1 MAAKTTAPNARVYPY
16 IGTELAV
23 VAGTGIP
30 DTNGTM
36 TNFKAIDANMADA
49 GFLVIQVEGIDY
61 AIPLLLTT

>member
-1 MAAKTTAPNARVYPY
+1 MAAKVTVPNQRVYTH
-16 IGTELAV
+16 IGQELSV

-30 DTNGTM
+30 DTGATM

-49 GFLVIQVEGIDY
+49 GFLVIAVENVDY